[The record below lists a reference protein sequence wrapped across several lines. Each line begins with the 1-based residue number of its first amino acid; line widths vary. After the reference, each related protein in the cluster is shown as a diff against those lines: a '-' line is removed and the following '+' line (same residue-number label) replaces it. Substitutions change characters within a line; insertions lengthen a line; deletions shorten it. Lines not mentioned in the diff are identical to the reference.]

1 VRGLVRTGAQAWDGD
16 IEFHELASDRAGTRG
31 GKLRRSNRL
40 WRGLPDLGAGP
51 EFRFKC
57 LAAKGCQT
65 ATRYCVH

>member
-1 VRGLVRTGAQAWDGD
+1 MRGLVRTGAQARDGD
-16 IEFHELASDRAGTRG
+16 IEVHELASDRAGTRG

-57 LAAKGCQT
+57 LTPKGGQT

>member
-1 VRGLVRTGAQAWDGD
+1 MRKGAQARGSD
-16 IEFHELASDRAGTRG
+16 IKVHELASDRAGTRG
-31 GKLRRSNRL
+31 GKLRRSIRL

-57 LAAKGCQT
+57 LAANSCQT